1 MGQFLFCSWRE
12 VGVGGGI
19 FLFVA
24 HCRLF
29 LDSIGVET
37 DLLHLKVYDFNVSH
51 LLPSVSAQSA
61 TVFCD
66 KLGKNK
72 LRMKRLNL
80 S

>member
-1 MGQFLFCSWRE
+1 M
-12 VGVGGGI
+12 VGGREYLPVCSTLQT
-19 FLFVA
+19 FL
-24 HCRLF
+24 

-37 DLLHLKVYDFNVSH
+37 DLLHLKAYDFNVSH
-51 LLPSVSAQSA
+51 LRPSVSAQSA

-72 LRMKRLNL
+72 LRMKCLNL